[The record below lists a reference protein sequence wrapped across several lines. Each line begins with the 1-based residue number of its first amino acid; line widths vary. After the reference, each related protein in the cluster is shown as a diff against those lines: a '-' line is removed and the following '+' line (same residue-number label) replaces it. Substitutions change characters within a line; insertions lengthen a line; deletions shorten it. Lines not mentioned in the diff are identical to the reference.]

1 MVSSNPTIALT
12 ALILGSTL
20 SMVNFS
26 YDAGVVNQLLLSVK
40 FFEYFQLNS
49 TWIGLNVAIVNIG
62 NLVASPIVGPLMDW
76 VGRKKAIWMS
86 NLLAIIGV
94 AIQASAQNIGML
106 LAGRAILGF
115 SLGITGVCGPTLV
128 AETTPGRLF
137 AITTNA
143 SMLGLPLVGVMVSA
157 GGIGIYESDSDWGW
171 RGAILGEAIGPLLSS
186 LFLLLAL
193 ESPRW
198 LIFKNRSEEARK
210 VLEGM
215 NSLPTGPERDAV
227 ILAEYEEM
235 AQTIEYE
242 RQTDEN
248 IKALVAKRSD
258 RSRFVIAILTNIFY
272 QTSGANTLPYFFTL
286 VLGSIGIT
294 ETYTLLYLNLGLTA
308 WGVVSLCSGLWI
320 THRFGSKT
328 IMLANTTVM
337 TISLALLAVFSGLGY
352 DKGRGVGALVTTFVF
367 WWASCSCWMILEY
380 TYPVEI
386 LRFSLRGK
394 GTALAQ
400 MIGYAFQLTLNY
412 TLPMALKTI
421 GWKFYLI
428 NAAWDAGIV
437 MAIWFLFVEIKGRT
451 LEEVDALFDG
461 DVHFLDSQNIEV
473 IHGISGKSGA
483 ISEGEKAMEEIK
495 C

>member
-1 MVSSNPTIALT
+1 MA
-12 ALILGSTL
+12 ALILGATL

-26 YDAGVVNQLLLSVK
+26 YDAGMINQLLLSVH
-40 FFEYFQLNS
+40 FFEYFQLDS
-49 TWIGLNVAIVNIG
+49 TWIGLNVAIVNVG

-76 VGRKKAIWMS
+76 VGRKKAIWFS
-86 NLLAIIGV
+86 NVLALIGV
-94 AIQASAQNIGML
+94 AIQASAQNIGMF

-115 SLGITGVCGPTLV
+115 ALGISGVCGPTLV

-143 SMLGLPLVGVMVSA
+143 SMLGLPLVGLMVSA
-157 GGIGIYESDSDWGW
+157 GGIGIYQSDSDWGW

-186 LFLLLAL
+186 LFLLLAF

-198 LIFKNRSEEARK
+198 LLFKNRTEEARH
-210 VLEGM
+210 VLEKM
-215 NSLPTGPERDAV
+215 NSLPPGPEREAV
-227 ILAEYEEM
+227 IQAEYDEM

-242 RQTDEN
+242 SQTDESVR
-248 IKALVAKRSD
+248 ALVAKPSD
-258 RSRFVIAILTNIFY
+258 RRRFGIAILTNIFY

-286 VLGSIGIT
+286 VLNSIGIS
-294 ETYTLLYLNLGLTA
+294 ETYTVLYLNIGLTA
-308 WGVVSLCSGLWI
+308 FGAASVASGLWI

-328 IMLANTTVM
+328 IMIANTSIM
-337 TISLALLAVFSGLGY
+337 SICLALLAIFTGLGL
-352 DKGRGVGALVTTFVF
+352 DKGLGQGALAATFIF
-367 WWASCSCWMILEY
+367 WWASCSCWLILEY

-412 TLPMALKTI
+412 TLPMALDTI

-428 NAAWDAGIV
+428 NAIWDAGIV
-437 MAIWFLFVEIKGRT
+437 IAIWFIFVEIKGRT

-461 DVHFLDSQNIEV
+461 DVHFYSTQNIEV
-473 IHGISGKSGA
+473 IHGAGKESSGSDSK
-483 ISEGEKAMEEIK
+483 EGEEVK